1 MTMMLISL
9 PIAIAVSLLWYLPC
23 VKALGENRVLTWKDY
38 WVIALVYGFLYCCL
52 LTMVTEITWD
62 AVVKRTSLSGLAKD
76 ICSNFLRAALLEEF
90 FKFTGFLLA
99 KKKYALNR
107 KIEYMLVAGLVGMT
121 YGIIEKTVLG
131 NIGAVIV
138 ATICPMH
145 IMWQLNQGGH
155 WYEYEKAKAANDKAT
170 AKKEWCL
177 AILLPFFFHGTWD
190 TALDLVLYGVNMD
203 GSVWQYVAAA
213 GGLILVVFGVL
224 YAVKTVQKVRKI
236 AKETPMLNTAEQAP
250 AAN

>member
-1 MTMMLISL
+1 MMMLISL

-38 WVIALVYGFLYCCL
+38 LKIALIYGFLYCCL
-52 LTMVTEITWD
+52 LIMVTELTWD
-62 AVVKRTSLSGLAKD
+62 AVVKRTALSGLAKD

-107 KIEYMLVAGLVGMT
+107 KIEFMLVAGLIGMT

-131 NIGAVIV
+131 NIGGVII

-177 AILLPFFFHGTWD
+177 AILLPFFFHGLWD
-190 TALDLVLYGVNMD
+190 SALDLVLYGVSLD

-213 GGLILVVFGVL
+213 GGALLVVFGVL

-236 AKETPMLNTAEQAP
+236 AKETPMLTTAEQAP

>member
-1 MTMMLISL
+1 
-9 PIAIAVSLLWYLPC
+9 
-23 VKALGENRVLTWKDY
+23 
-38 WVIALVYGFLYCCL
+38 
-52 LTMVTEITWD
+52 
-62 AVVKRTSLSGLAKD
+62 
-76 ICSNFLRAALLEEF
+76 
-90 FKFTGFLLA
+90 
-99 KKKYALNR
+99 
-107 KIEYMLVAGLVGMT
+107 
-121 YGIIEKTVLG
+121 
-131 NIGAVIV
+131 
-138 ATICPMH
+138 MH